1 VLRSVSDALD
11 EPFIYLDIQCR
22 AIRLLPC
29 DRGFIRNHA
38 KRREACPLDR
48 GSDGLVRKI
57 IDCGFIRSG
66 SVGVKHAFPIL
77 SSGLHAH
84 PINTIWPEGLGN
96 LREAPSPTS
105 RTTTNFDS

>member
-1 VLRSVSDALD
+1 MLRSVSGTLD
-11 EPFIYLDIQCR
+11 EPFIYLDIQRR
-22 AIRLLPC
+22 AIRLLRC
-29 DRGFIRNHA
+29 DRGRISNYT
-38 KRREACPLDR
+38 KRREACRLDR
-48 GSDGLVRKI
+48 GSDGLVCKT

-66 SVGVKHAFPIL
+66 TIGVKHAFPIL